1 MTLKNQISSY
11 FVLVLSAVFIFSLS
25 APNKMQISG
34 SSHYTVQPDSL
45 YPSVFELNDDDKDWI
60 EKTLREMTLYDKC
73 AQMIV
78 APVYRSYMDSTS
90 PDYERTMALVR
101 DHKIGGLIM
110 FQGELKQEIEFI
122 KKMQVLSDIPL
133 LISADFERGLGTRID
148 DALEFP
154 HNMALGAN
162 LDSQFA
168 YDMGKA
174 IGTESRLMGVHQNFA
189 PVADINSNALNPV
202 INIRSFSE
210 SKFTVSEFVSSFIL
224 GTKHANVIS
233 TVKHFPGHGNT
244 EIDSHTE
251 LPLISGDKRT
261 LLENE
266 LYPFIEAIKT
276 GVQSIMIGHLEVP
289 AYDSIPASLSKKF
302 ITDLLINTLGF
313 DGLVVTDALN
323 MDAIRKYNAAGETAV
338 LTVMAGNDIILMP
351 PDPSNSISAIYNA
364 VLEGKILEER
374 IDNSVRKILAAKRWL
389 NIQSE
394 QNLNTNIII
403 DKINNEK
410 HVVLAEEIASNSITL
425 VKNDRNIIPVD
436 PSLYKN
442 IACVTL
448 TDAEG
453 GETAT
458 FFQDILERRLG
469 NVNSLLITNK
479 TKKRE
484 FKSAISSLKN
494 SDLILMP
501 VFMEVKEE
509 EGNERIR
516 KDQIKFIKKVLNLR
530 APVITICF
538 KNPYMLSVTPNA
550 RTYLNAYS
558 FTRSSQQACLKAILG
573 ESDVTGKLPVSIP
586 NTEYRIGM
594 GEQLEKTTETQL
606 FYSLNNSIFGGVESL
621 VINSIKEEKLSA
633 SAINVGYDGEVIYQK
648 TFGTPVSTSYDSLIK
663 KNQYNIGSLTSS
675 VALTSA
681 VMLLV
686 DDGIISLNDEVNYY
700 LPGFDVNAK
709 NEITIKNLLLN
720 NSGIGRTIDS
730 LNTNWNKNN
739 LKNALLNTRL
749 EYQTGERVLYSEL
762 NSLLLQLI
770 IENVSGKKLNEFIDE
785 KLFKPIGM
793 ESTFFITTDSESN
806 SNNILRKERFRY
818 GYYLSQP
825 ELLKDIMGGVTG
837 YDGLYSTTA
846 DISIFAQMMVQDGYY
861 DGKQYI
867 SASTVK
873 KFTSPQLPDSYGGL
887 GWETFISEVHI
898 CSKLSKKC
906 FGNNS
911 NNGSSLWID
920 PDSKMFIILLTNSSS
935 ENIKSIVPQLQSEII
950 NKITYQ

>member
-1 MTLKNQISSY
+1 
-11 FVLVLSAVFIFSLS
+11 
-25 APNKMQISG
+25 
-34 SSHYTVQPDSL
+34 
-45 YPSVFELNDDDKDWI
+45 
-60 EKTLREMTLYDKC
+60 
-73 AQMIV
+73 
-78 APVYRSYMDSTS
+78 
-90 PDYERTMALVR
+90 
-101 DHKIGGLIM
+101 
-110 FQGELKQEIEFI
+110 
-122 KKMQVLSDIPL
+122 
-133 LISADFERGLGTRID
+133 
-148 DALEFP
+148 
-154 HNMALGAN
+154 
-162 LDSQFA
+162 
-168 YDMGKA
+168 
-174 IGTESRLMGVHQNFA
+174 
-189 PVADINSNALNPV
+189 
-202 INIRSFSE
+202 
-210 SKFTVSEFVSSFIL
+210 
-224 GTKHANVIS
+224 
-233 TVKHFPGHGNT
+233 
-244 EIDSHTE
+244 
-251 LPLISGDKRT
+251 
-261 LLENE
+261 
-266 LYPFIEAIKT
+266 
-276 GVQSIMIGHLEVP
+276 
-289 AYDSIPASLSKKF
+289 
-302 ITDLLINTLGF
+302 
-313 DGLVVTDALN
+313 
-323 MDAIRKYNAAGETAV
+323 
-338 LTVMAGNDIILMP
+338 MAGNDIILMP

-846 DISIFAQMMVQDGYY
+846 DISIFAQMLVQDGYY